1 MSEQEASYEA
11 VWPLGKSH
19 WDKRDLNP
27 GLGDLNG
34 KTIAEVWDRVFRG
47 EEIFPAIREALR
59 KQYPGARFIEYDK
72 RSEERRVGKERR
84 CRRSPYQQR
93 QKQCRHG
100 RQEADRLGARRK
112 TAPGHASSG
121 RRDGT

>member
-1 MSEQEASYEA
+1 MDEQEASYEV

-59 KQYPGARFIEYDK
+59 KQYPGARFIEYDTF
-72 RSEERRVGKERR
+72 GNTHGIH
-84 CRRSPYQQR
+84 
-93 QKQCRHG
+93 QKQVL
-100 RQEADRLGARRK
+100 ADLPRLLREQKVDAVISGVGA
-112 TAPGHASSG
+112 
-121 RRDGT
+121 

>member
-1 MSEQEASYEA
+1 MSEQQPVYPV

-47 EEIFPAIREALR
+47 EEIFPAIRAALKKKYPQVRFVEYDTFGDPQGINQKQVLADLPTLLR
-59 KQYPGARFIEYDK
+59 KHNVDAVISGVGA
-72 RSEERRVGKERR
+72 
-84 CRRSPYQQR
+84 
-93 QKQCRHG
+93 
-100 RQEADRLGARRK
+100 
-112 TAPGHASSG
+112 
-121 RRDGT
+121 

>member
-1 MSEQEASYEA
+1 MSEQQPAYPV

-47 EEIFPAIREALR
+47 EEIFPAIRAALKKKYPQVRFVEYDTFGDPQGINQKQVLADLPALLR
-59 KQYPGARFIEYDK
+59 KHNVDAVISGVGA
-72 RSEERRVGKERR
+72 
-84 CRRSPYQQR
+84 
-93 QKQCRHG
+93 
-100 RQEADRLGARRK
+100 
-112 TAPGHASSG
+112 
-121 RRDGT
+121 